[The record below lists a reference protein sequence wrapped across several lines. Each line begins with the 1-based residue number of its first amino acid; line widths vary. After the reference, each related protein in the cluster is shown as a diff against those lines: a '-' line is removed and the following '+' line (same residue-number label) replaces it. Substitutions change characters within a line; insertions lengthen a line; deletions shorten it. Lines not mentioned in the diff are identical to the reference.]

1 MTIFML
7 QKQIDGTW
15 VNVQAFATYEA
26 AEAAQKRLSASDA
39 RTWYVINTYAVEG
52 V

>member
-7 QKQIDGTW
+7 QKQADGTW
-15 VNVQAFATYEA
+15 FNVQAFATYEA

-39 RTWYVINTYAVEG
+39 RTWYIINTNTV
-52 V
+52 

>member
-7 QKQIDGTW
+7 QKQIDGAW
-15 VNVQAFATYEA
+15 YNVQAYASFEA

-39 RTWYVINTYAVEG
+39 RTWYIINTYAVEG